1 MLSYPVMNKLCL
13 VFNCHG
19 FAEFRSF
26 SHLDQTRADQS
37 WENFDFFF
45 VGFERNVCVTGNFNA
60 IYYGPTERQS
70 KSVPLIVWP
79 HGGPHSMFFECFSPF
94 NQFFI
99 SAGMKIYL
107 YCEGY
112 GNGEFSPKIK

>member
-1 MLSYPVMNKLCL
+1 MFSDPVMNKLCL

-26 SHLDQTRADQS
+26 SHLDQTRA
-37 WENFDFFF
+37 EKIVIFFIS
-45 VGFERNVCVTGNFNA
+45 FERNVCVTGNFNA
-60 IYYGPTERQS
+60 IYYGPTEGKS

-99 SAGMKIYL
+99 SAGMNI
-107 YCEGY
+107 
-112 GNGEFSPKIK
+112 